1 MLGLLIGIWLS
12 HPLVVVDGE
21 GTCPAPSDVEARLG
35 ALIPQVEER
44 EPQHRA
50 VLEHSAAG
58 LRVDLRRDDGERLA
72 QRVLDGRGS
81 CADLAAATAVVIA
94 AWEARLNP
102 EIAARMKLLPDGDKP
117 VPKPED
123 KTVPKP
129 ELKTAGSAAPPPSS
143 VGLEGGIGV
152 TASIAGSNLAPGL
165 TIQGALMSPSDRF
178 GATMALSGAG
188 RRDQVLDSA
197 NGATA
202 GWMRGVLALGAQ
214 ARLHGFSRLVFDL
227 HGDALLG
234 LLRVEGVS
242 GTSSTDPLAT
252 WSSQSDIGV
261 QVGAGAG
268 VRVMR
273 AWGSLGLWLGL
284 GGRAWPGHQ
293 RLVVEGQPQATGEV
307 PRYEGEVA
315 LGVSWKRHP

>member
-1 MLGLLIGIWLS
+1 MWGLLIGIWLS

-58 LRVDLRRDDGERLA
+58 LQVDLRRDDGERLA
-72 QRVLDGRGS
+72 QRVLDARGS

-102 EIAARMKLLPDGDKP
+102 EIAARMKLPGGDKPAP
-117 VPKPED
+117 VPKPEL
-123 KTVPKP
+123 TAVPP
-129 ELKTAGSAAPPPSS
+129 LPPPPPPPH
-143 VGLEGGIGV
+143 VGIEGGIGV
-152 TASIAGSNLAPGL
+152 LASMAGSDIAPGL
-165 TIQGALMSPSDRF
+165 TLQGVLMSPGDRF
-178 GATMALSGAG
+178 GATMALSGSG
-188 RRDQVLDSA
+188 RRDQVLDNA

-202 GWMRGVLALGAQ
+202 GWMRGVVALGPDV
-214 ARLHGFSRLVFDL
+214 RLHGSSQLVFDL
-227 HGDALLG
+227 HVDALLG
-234 LLRVEGVS
+234 LLRVEGAS
-242 GTSSTDPLAT
+242 GTSGTDPLAT
-252 WSSQSDIGV
+252 WSSQSDISA

-273 AWGSLGLWLGL
+273 AWGSLGVWIGL
-284 GGRAWPGHQ
+284 GARAWPGHQ
-293 RLVVEGQPQATGEV
+293 RLAVEGEPQATGEV
-307 PRYEGEVA
+307 PRYDGELA
-315 LGVSWKRHP
+315 LGVSWRRHP

>member
-1 MLGLLIGIWLS
+1 VWVLLIGIWLS

-35 ALIPQVEER
+35 ALVPQVEER

-50 VLEHSAAG
+50 VLERVAAG
-58 LRVDLRRDDGERLA
+58 LQVDLRRDDGERLA

-102 EIAARMKLLPDGDKP
+102 EIASRMKLPGGDQAP
-117 VPKPED
+117 PKPE
-123 KTVPKP
+123 PEPAP
-129 ELKTAGSAAPPPSS
+129 ELKTAGSAPPRPPL

-152 TASIAGSNLAPGL
+152 LASVAGGDVAPGL
-165 TIQGALMSPSDRF
+165 TLHGALMSPSDRF
-178 GATMALSGAG
+178 GATIALSGAG
-188 RRDQVLDSA
+188 RHVQVLDDA

-202 GWMRGVLALGAQ
+202 GWMRGVLALGAD
-214 ARLHGFSRLVFDL
+214 ARLHGFSQLVFDL
-227 HGDALLG
+227 HLDALLG
-234 LLRVEGVS
+234 LLRVEGAS

-252 WSSQSDIGV
+252 WSSQSDTGV

-273 AWGSLGLWLGL
+273 AWGSLGLWLEL
-284 GGRAWPGHQ
+284 GARMWPGHQ
-293 RLVVEGQPQATGEV
+293 RLVVEGEPQATGEV
-307 PRYEGEVA
+307 PRYEGELA
-315 LGVSWKRHP
+315 LGAYWRRHP

>member
-1 MLGLLIGIWLS
+1 VLGLLISIWLS

-21 GTCPAPSDVEARLG
+21 GTCPAPADVEARLG
-35 ALIPQVEER
+35 ALLPQVEER

-58 LRVDLRRDDGERLA
+58 LQVDLLRDDGERLA
-72 QRVLDGRGS
+72 QRVLDARGS

-102 EIAARMKLLPDGDKP
+102 EIAARMKLPPDAEKP

-123 KTVPKP
+123 RPAPKP
-129 ELKTAGSAAPPPSS
+129 ELKTAGAAPPPPAF

-152 TASIAGSNLAPGL
+152 TASIAGSDLAPGL
-165 TIQGALMSPSDRF
+165 TIHGALMSPSDRF
-178 GATMALSGAG
+178 GATMSLSGAG
-188 RRDQVLDSA
+188 RRDQVLDNA

-214 ARLHGFSRLVFDL
+214 ARLHGFAQLVFDL

-234 LLRVEGVS
+234 LLRVAGAS

-273 AWGSLGLWLGL
+273 AWGPLGLWLGL

-307 PRYEGEVA
+307 PRYEGELA
-315 LGVSWKRHP
+315 LGVAWRRLP

>member
-1 MLGLLIGIWLS
+1 MWLPVLGLLIGIWLS

-58 LRVDLRRDDGERLA
+58 LQVDLRRDDGERLA

-152 TASIAGSNLAPGL
+152 TASIAGSDLAPGL
-165 TIQGALMSPSDRF
+165 TPN
-178 GATMALSGAG
+178 
-188 RRDQVLDSA
+188 VY
-197 NGATA
+197 
-202 GWMRGVLALGAQ
+202 V
-214 ARLHGFSRLVFDL
+214 
-227 HGDALLG
+227 
-234 LLRVEGVS
+234 
-242 GTSSTDPLAT
+242 
-252 WSSQSDIGV
+252 
-261 QVGAGAG
+261 
-268 VRVMR
+268 
-273 AWGSLGLWLGL
+273 
-284 GGRAWPGHQ
+284 
-293 RLVVEGQPQATGEV
+293 
-307 PRYEGEVA
+307 
-315 LGVSWKRHP
+315 